1 MLDNVDIRNA
11 QLKLE
16 LNEPVN
22 WGATVPRVSF
32 ENLRDDMTIDLY
44 CSRIGSTELRISS
57 DAAYTT
63 STMCQKMPIEVTKK
77 QKINENA
84 FPSPS

>member
-1 MLDNVDIRNA
+1 MLDNVDIINA
-11 QLKLE
+11 QLEME

-22 WGATVPRVSF
+22 CGATVPRVNF
-32 ENLRDDMTIDLY
+32 ENLRDDKTIGLY

-63 STMCQKMPIEVTKK
+63 MCQKVQIKVTKNK
-77 QKINENA
+77 
-84 FPSPS
+84 